1 MVIKWRKITKIED
14 KVKEIEE
21 KPEKIRINKIKAA
34 ENLKA
39 DMELNK
45 EKFNNIDWIEYK
57 KYIIPIILNLKVNAK
72 ILVWLLREAFNISLN
87 IIISSIPIIL
97 KIKFIDELK
106 HVNYWHN
113 FLIKNLLKRNI
124 YKKYGLDDYEIH
136 KKVVYYFKRLKTVV
150 YLLIHSPFSEFI
162 YYYNGNI
169 INYKKILI
177 NILIN

>member
-57 KYIIPIILNLKVNAK
+57 KYIIPIM
-72 ILVWLLREAFNISLN
+72 
-87 IIISSIPIIL
+87 L
-97 KIKFIDELK
+97 KIEFIDELK
-106 HVNYWHN
+106 HINYWHN
-113 FLIKNLLKRNI
+113 FLLKI
-124 YKKYGLDDYEIH
+124 YKKETYIKNMD
-136 KKVVYYFKRLKTVV
+136 
-150 YLLIHSPFSEFI
+150 
-162 YYYNGNI
+162 
-169 INYKKILI
+169 
-177 NILIN
+177 